1 MTERAKELTHEELE
15 DAEGRELPAREVMSL
30 IDTDPT
36 CVFIATDEGIL
47 PPEGP
52 DDPPEAFES

>member
-1 MTERAKELTHEELE
+1 MTERAKELTPEELE
-15 DAEGRELPAREVMSL
+15 HAEGRELPAREVMSL

-36 CVFIATDEGIL
+36 CVFISPDPGIL

-52 DDPPEAFES
+52 DDPPDVFDS